1 MTVATGKF
9 FRASRER
16 LELLRERRRE
26 EGMEGGQTIPRRE
39 DPSVHPLSFA
49 QERLWFLDRLDPDN
63 PAYVIPSSL
72 RLRGRLDVPAL
83 ERALTEVVRRHEV
96 LRATFHEEGGRPV
109 QRIAPPAPVP
119 LPVVEEIRREPIRLE
134 EGPLLRTRLL
144 RLGDEDHVLSLDL
157 HHIASD
163 GWSLGVLVRELTA

>member
-16 LELLRERRRE
+16 LDLLRERRRE
-26 EGMEGGQTIPRRE
+26 EGMEGGQTIPRRA

-72 RLRGRLDVPAL
+72 RLKG
-83 ERALTEVVRRHEV
+83 
-96 LRATFHEEGGRPV
+96 
-109 QRIAPPAPVP
+109 
-119 LPVVEEIRREPIRLE
+119 
-134 EGPLLRTRLL
+134 
-144 RLGDEDHVLSLDL
+144 
-157 HHIASD
+157 
-163 GWSLGVLVRELTA
+163 

>member
-26 EGMEGGQTIPRRE
+26 EGLMEGIAGGQTIPRRE
-39 DPSVHPLSFA
+39 DPSVHPISFA

-72 RLRGRLDVPAL
+72 RLKGRLDVPAL

-96 LRATFHEEGGRPV
+96 
-109 QRIAPPAPVP
+109 
-119 LPVVEEIRREPIRLE
+119 
-134 EGPLLRTRLL
+134 
-144 RLGDEDHVLSLDL
+144 
-157 HHIASD
+157 
-163 GWSLGVLVRELTA
+163 